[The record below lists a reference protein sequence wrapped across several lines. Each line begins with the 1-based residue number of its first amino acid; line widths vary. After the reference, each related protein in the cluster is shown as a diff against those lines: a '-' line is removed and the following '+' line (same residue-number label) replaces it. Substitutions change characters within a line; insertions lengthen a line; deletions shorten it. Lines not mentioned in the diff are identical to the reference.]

1 MVEFLNMKSRED
13 KEIAAIAEVYDALK
27 ELDTAAQ
34 QRVVEYVAKKL
45 GITSPLGEGTD
56 AFADPTVQGA
66 LTGADADRRSD
77 AGEDA
82 LAGVSPIA
90 KKWMQRNGLTA
101 DQLSHVFSIGGDEI
115 DLIAKKV
122 PGKSVRARMRSVF
135 LLEGVAAYLA
145 GGAPRFTHEK
155 VKEACLHYNAY
166 DVSNFAANLR
176 DLAAEVSGGKESGY
190 TLTQRG
196 LASATEIVKQLAGAS
211 TGE

>member
-1 MVEFLNMKSRED
+1 MKSRED
-13 KEIAAIAEVYDALK
+13 KEIVAIAEVYDALK
-27 ELDTAAQ
+27 QLDAGAQ

-45 GITSPLGEGTD
+45 GISVPLAESTD
-56 AFADPTVQGA
+56 AFVDQGVQR
-66 LTGADADRRSD
+66 LTGAQD
-77 AGEDA
+77 AGRGAVSEDD

-101 DQLSHVFSIGGDEI
+101 DQLSQVFSIGGDEI

-122 PGKSVRARMRSVF
+122 PGKSARARMRSVF

-145 GGAPRFTHEK
+145 SGAARFTHEK

-166 DVSNFAANLR
+166 DVNNFAANLR
-176 DLAAEVSGGKESGY
+176 ELAAEVSGGKESGY

-196 LASATEIVKQLAGAS
+196 LAGATEIVKELAGAS
-211 TGE
+211 AGE